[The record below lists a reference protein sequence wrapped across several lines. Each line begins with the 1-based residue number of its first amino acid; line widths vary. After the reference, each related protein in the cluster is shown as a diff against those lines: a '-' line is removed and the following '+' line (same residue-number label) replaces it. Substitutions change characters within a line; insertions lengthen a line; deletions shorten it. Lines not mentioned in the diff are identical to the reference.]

1 MKEYQSVIVR
11 LAGRSREDEEAITD
25 LLNER
30 VRMGWEYHSLS
41 PLDSGRLIVVFIR
54 ET

>member
-1 MKEYQSVIVR
+1 MREYQAVILRVQ
-11 LAGRSREDEEAITD
+11 GRSREDEEAITD

-30 VRMGWEYHSLS
+30 SRMGWDFLTVNAVEPGKL
-41 PLDSGRLIVVFIR
+41 LVVFTR